1 MASFKMDRMHAR
13 TSQLTTEMGSAHT
26 SQLAIAHRTSAIYSR
41 TLQLMLWKQPAF
53 QGGHVTF

>member
-1 MASFKMDRMHAR
+1 MHAR